1 MKNGRFTNEERDYL
15 ISLDAVAE
23 IRSKNIIYT
32 QAFKKIFIEKY
43 KQGEKPSKIFEE
55 AGLSKEII
63 GYKRIE
69 RACARWRE
77 ADSRGQLGA
86 TEAPQVRHQKYIATL
101 KKEKTEA
108 VQKQREIRQRE
119 MQRMEEKLKKQKQ
132 RAKSRE
138 EKIIASQKAEIDRLK
153 AQVKALKANG
163 TFARA
168 SKRAPGST
176 TKSDRF
182 EVILQLMSENLT
194 FNVSAAC
201 EILEVSTSG
210 FYEYMQKAN
219 ERKKRLEEDKQDEK
233 LVLKAYLS
241 HNSKKGSRLV
251 VDNLRR
257 EQGVRMSR
265 KKVQRHMRNMKISG
279 AVKRKNPYS
288 KIGADGEP
296 KVADNIVNREFIT
309 GEALKVLSTDITYL
323 PCKDKGFVYLSGVI
337 DCETRRFLAGEMSCS
352 LAEDFV
358 LKTLDKLKSYNLS
371 KDAILQSDQGV
382 HYTARAYRDKLRELG
397 IRQSMSRRACC
408 YDNSPIESFW
418 GRMKEQIG
426 KTKHLP
432 ADEVIE
438 LVNEYIY
445 YYNNLR
451 GQARLQWRTPIEHE
465 AYLLAA

>member
-23 IRSKNIIYT
+23 IRSKNIVYT

-182 EVILQLMSENLT
+182 EVILQLMSENL
-194 FNVSAAC
+194 
-201 EILEVSTSG
+201 
-210 FYEYMQKAN
+210 
-219 ERKKRLEEDKQDEK
+219 
-233 LVLKAYLS
+233 
-241 HNSKKGSRLV
+241 
-251 VDNLRR
+251 
-257 EQGVRMSR
+257 
-265 KKVQRHMRNMKISG
+265 
-279 AVKRKNPYS
+279 
-288 KIGADGEP
+288 
-296 KVADNIVNREFIT
+296 
-309 GEALKVLSTDITYL
+309 KVLSTDITYL

-358 LKTLDKLKSYNLS
+358 LKTLDKLKSHNLN
-371 KDAILQSDQGV
+371 KEAILQSDQGV
-382 HYTARAYRDKLRELG
+382 HYTARSYREKLRELG

-426 KTKHLP
+426 KTKHLT
-432 ADEVIE
+432 ADEVVK

-451 GQARLQWRTPIEHE
+451 GQARLQWRTPVEYE